1 MNLPTCRVPRLPFP
15 WRSRFR
21 SASLPRALGAIAL
34 AAGLAFGA
42 APEARAADTYTKT
55 QYPIVMVHGLLGFDA
70 IGPVD
75 YFYGIPSVLRAGGA
89 TVYTPSVSAANSS
102 EARGEQ
108 LLRELRALKAAYGYA
123 KFNLI
128 GHSHGGPTIRY
139 VAAVAPELIASVTTV
154 GAPHTGSKTADAI
167 QGVTSWTGTTGA
179 VAAIANALAAT
190 ISFLSGSPSLPQD
203 SLGALQSLNTA
214 GAADFNRRFPQAA
227 PATPCGQGA
236 AVVNGVRYW
245 SVGGTSVLTNVFDV
259 SDGLLAATSV
269 FFGFEQNDGLVG
281 QCSSHWGVVLKDNYA
296 WNHLDEVNQAFGIR
310 GLFAQDPVAFYR
322 SQANRLKAA
331 GL

>member
-1 MNLPTCRVPRLPFP
+1 MNLPTCRVPRLPAP
-15 WRSRFR
+15 GRSSSRL
-21 SASLPRALGAIAL
+21 SSILGAIAL

-42 APEARAADTYTKT
+42 APEVRAADTYTKT

-75 YFYGIPSVLRAGGA
+75 YFYGIPSALRAGGA
-89 TVYTPSVSAANSS
+89 IVYTPSVSAANSS

-190 ISFLSGSPSLPQD
+190 ISFLSGSPSLPQN

>member
-1 MNLPTCRVPRLPFP
+1 MRL
-15 WRSRFR
+15 S
-21 SASLPRALGAIAL
+21 SALTRALCGL
-34 AAGLAFGA
+34 TLVAGLSLGLAHRA
-42 APEARAADTYTKT
+42 AAADTYTQTK
-55 QYPIVMVHGLLGFDA
+55 YPIVLVHGLFGFDA
-70 IGPVD
+70 IGPVN
-75 YFYGIPSVLRAGGA
+75 YFYGVPSALRSGGA
-89 TVYTPSVSAANSS
+89 VVFTPSVSAANSS
-102 EARGEQ
+102 EVRGEQ
-108 LLRELRALKAAYGYA
+108 LLQQLRAMKAAYGYQ

-139 VAAVAPELIASVTTV
+139 VAAVAPELVASITSV
-154 GAPHTGSKTADAI
+154 GSPHAGSKVAD
-167 QGVTSWTGTTGA
+167 GLNTLTSWTGTTGA

-190 ISFLSGSPSLPQD
+190 ISFLSGSPSLPQN

-227 PATPCGQGA
+227 PTTPCGQGA